1 MPPPEAV
8 HFLWKSDCL
17 GCAVLLCLLVCMT
30 LLASFFLLH
39 LSLTCTQ
46 NCVILASTSNVSH
59 YKHSYSLLHEVV
71 VDESWHDSDGAG
83 TRAFVKDL
91 GNVLVLDTDHVLS
104 VHLTEEVVNE
114 EAIAGGRGRGREG
127 ESPSHLLHCK
137 VSAANVHPCSEAKTT
152 YFVVYYTCTSQTHT
166 RACP

>member
-1 MPPPEAV
+1 
-8 HFLWKSDCL
+8 
-17 GCAVLLCLLVCMT
+17 MT

-46 NCVILASTSNVSH
+46 NCVILASTSNTDVSH
-59 YKHSYSLLHEVV
+59 YKHSHSLLHEVV
-71 VDESWHDSDGAG
+71 VDESWHDGDGAG

-114 EAIAGGRGRGREG
+114 EAIAGGRGREGGRKSITFTSLQSFSSQC
-127 ESPSHLLHCK
+127 SPMFRSQNNLFRHLLYMYFTNTH
-137 VSAANVHPCSEAKTT
+137 VLVHDDYVTYRAAEASLTMALI
-152 YFVVYYTCTSQTHT
+152 S
-166 RACP
+166 PLL